1 MTDHASLP
9 HTHPVHP
16 VHVVLVPGFWLGG
29 WAWDDVVPHLQADGL
44 TPHAVTLPGLDDVA
58 TDRSGITHD
67 DHVRAVLDAVA
78 PLEGEVVLVGHSG
91 AGAVVHEVVDRD
103 PSRIR
108 RVVYV
113 DSGPLVDGASL
124 RPGLPEETV
133 ELPLPT
139 WEELAAEGSSVDGI
153 DEAGLAQFRARAVP
167 HPAGVATG
175 TVHLT
180 DPARLDVP
188 VTVIC
193 TSLPSEMLRQMAT
206 PGPPFHTEL
215 GSLQATYVDLPTGHW
230 PMFSKPAELA
240 REIATAART
249 DIRPALEKA

>member
-1 MTDHASLP
+1 MTTTQTTPTL
-9 HTHPVHP
+9 
-16 VHVVLVPGFWLGG
+16 HVVLVPGFWLGA
-29 WAWDDVVPHLQADGL
+29 WAWDAVVPHLQAAGL
-44 TPHAVTLPGLDDVA
+44 TPHAVTLPGLDEVA
-58 TDRSGITHD
+58 TDRTGITHD
-67 DHVRAVLDAVA
+67 DHVSAVLDVVA
-78 PLEGEVVLVGHSG
+78 PLEGDVVLVGHSG
-91 AGAVVHEVVDRD
+91 GGAVVHEVVDRD
-103 PSRIR
+103 PSRVR

-124 RPGLPEETV
+124 RPGLPAGTV

-139 WEELAAEGSSVDGI
+139 WEELAAEGSSVEGI
-153 DEAGLAQFRARAVP
+153 DAAGLALFRERAVP

-215 GSLQATYVDLPTGHW
+215 GSLDATYVDLPTGHW
-230 PMFSKPAELA
+230 PMFSRPEDLA
-240 REIATAART
+240 GEIARAAQ
-249 DIRPALEKA
+249 A